1 MKEKSGLE
9 FGKEAASRVALA
21 TRSIVPRVALAA
33 WSAAPGV
40 ALCAALGAGALWL
53 HGLPGLGIL
62 SALILAILLG
72 IAVRN
77 MVGVREAFQPGIAV
91 CLRQALRVAIV
102 LLGLQLSLQDIA
114 QVGFSGFAL
123 VAATLTATL
132 MFTKWL
138 GSALGID
145 RRLAELIAAGTA
157 ICGAS
162 AVIAANAVT
171 EGSDEDVAYGVA
183 VVTVFGTASM
193 FLYPLLAHA
202 LELRPEAFGVWAG
215 ASIHEVAQV
224 VATAF
229 QGGRVSG
236 QIGTIVKLTRV
247 MLLAP
252 AVVALG
258 ALRRDTGAVQAS
270 GEPQAGTVRAPG
282 EPLEAETVRAPGARR
297 IPVPWFVV
305 GFVAMT
311 GLASL
316 GIVPEG
322 VKAAIKSLDLA
333 LMAAALA
340 AMGLE
345 TRIARLC
352 GKGWKPL
359 LVGAGAWL
367 FISIF
372 SYGLVRLCYR

>member
-1 MKEKSGLE
+1 MREARGVEVRKE
-9 FGKEAASRVALA
+9 
-21 TRSIVPRVALAA
+21 
-33 WSAAPGV
+33 AAPGV
-40 ALCAALGAGALWL
+40 ILCAARDAAPGVILCAVLAAGALWL
-53 HGLPGLGIL
+53 HGLPVVGIL

-77 MVGVREAFQPGIAV
+77 TVGVREEFQPGIAV
-91 CLRQALRVAIV
+91 CLRRVLRLAIV

-114 QVGFSGFAL
+114 QVGLDGFAL

-132 MFTKWL
+132 LFTKWL
-138 GSALGID
+138 GRVLGID
-145 RRLAELIAAGTA
+145 RKLAELIAAGTA

-162 AVIAANAVT
+162 AVIATNVVT

-202 LELRPEAFGVWAG
+202 LALRPAAFGVWAG

-229 QGGRVSG
+229 QDGRISG
-236 QIGTIVKLTRV
+236 QMGTIVKLTRV

-252 AVVALG
+252 AVIALG
-258 ALRRDTGAVQAS
+258 ALRQDERVVRADA
-270 GEPQAGTVRAPG
+270 AGT
-282 EPLEAETVRAPGARR
+282 PGARR
-297 IPVPWFVV
+297 VAVPWFVV

-311 GLASL
+311 GMASL

-322 VKAAIKSLDLA
+322 VKAAVKSLDLA
-333 LMAAALA
+333 LMAVALA

-345 TRIARLC
+345 TRIGRLY

-367 FISIF
+367 FISAF
-372 SYGLVRLCYR
+372 SYGLVRLFYR

>member
-1 MKEKSGLE
+1 M
-9 FGKEAASRVALA
+9 GKEAA
-21 TRSIVPRVALAA
+21 
-33 WSAAPGV
+33 PGV
-40 ALCAALGAGALWL
+40 TLCVVLAAGALWL
-53 HGLPGLGIL
+53 HGLPVMGIL

-77 MVGVREAFQPGIAV
+77 TVGVREEFQPGIAV
-91 CLRQALRVAIV
+91 CLRRVLRIAIV

-114 QVGFSGFAL
+114 QVGFGGFAL
-123 VAATLTATL
+123 VTATLTATL
-132 MFTKWL
+132 LFTKWL
-138 GSALGID
+138 GRTLGID

-162 AVIAANAVT
+162 AVIATNVVT
-171 EGSDEDVAYGVA
+171 EGSDEDVAYGIA

-202 LELRPEAFGVWAG
+202 LALRPAAFGVWAG

-224 VATAF
+224 IATAF
-229 QGGRVSG
+229 QDGRVSG
-236 QIGTIVKLTRV
+236 QMGTIVKLTRV

-252 AVVALG
+252 AVIALG
-258 ALRRDTGAVQAS
+258 ALRQDDRAG
-270 GEPQAGTVRAPG
+270 QAGAA
-282 EPLEAETVRAPGARR
+282 LQDSGAAGTPRTRR
-297 IPVPWFVV
+297 VAVPWFVV

-311 GLASL
+311 GVASL

-322 VKAAIKSLDLA
+322 VKAAVKSLDLA
-333 LMAAALA
+333 LMAVALA

-345 TRIARLC
+345 TRIAKLS

-367 FISIF
+367 FISVF
-372 SYGLVRLCYR
+372 SYGLVRVFYR